1 MKKWMMAVCTAVMGA
16 SLSYGSGLGV
26 FVSQWDPDEDGL
38 DSTTGGGA
46 KLAFGDTF
54 GLELR
59 GSYFDDDALTLIP
72 ADIGLFVAIPLG
84 ESPLTIYAQGGAT
97 WYFLDSDAGD
107 VDDEVGWYA
116 GGGLELTLADNIAL
130 FAEAQYRK
138 LEYTATDD
146 SADDLEE
153 NDVDVKALTYS
164 GGLLFRF

>member
-1 MKKWMMAVCTAVMGA
+1 MKRLMMVASALLVGA

-26 FVSQWDPDEDGL
+26 FVSQWDPDEDNR

-46 KLAFGDTF
+46 KLSFGDTF

-59 GSYFDDDALTLIP
+59 GSYYDEDHLTLIP
-72 ADIGLFVAIPLG
+72 ADIGLFLSLPLG
-84 ESPLTIYAQGGAT
+84 DTPLTLYVQGGAT

-107 VDDEVGWYA
+107 VDDEAGWYA
-116 GGGLELTLADNIAL
+116 GGGAEIELGSGIAL

-138 LEYTATDD
+138 LEYTAEND

-153 NDVDVKALTYS
+153 NDVDIKALTYA
-164 GGLLFRF
+164 GGLLFKF

>member
-1 MKKWMMAVCTAVMGA
+1 MKRWMMALSMLLVGA

-26 FVSQWDPDEDGL
+26 FVSQWDPDEEGL

-46 KLAFGDTF
+46 KLSFGDTF

-59 GSYFDDDALTLIP
+59 GSYYDDDILTLIP
-72 ADIGLFVAIPLG
+72 ADVGLFLSLPIG
-84 ESPLTIYAQGGAT
+84 DSPLTIYAQGGAT

-107 VDDEVGWYA
+107 VDDEAGWYA
-116 GGGLELTLADNIAL
+116 GGGLELELANGIAL

-138 LEYTATDD
+138 LEYTALDD

-153 NDVDVKALTYS
+153 NDVDIKALTYA
-164 GGLLFRF
+164 GGLLFKF